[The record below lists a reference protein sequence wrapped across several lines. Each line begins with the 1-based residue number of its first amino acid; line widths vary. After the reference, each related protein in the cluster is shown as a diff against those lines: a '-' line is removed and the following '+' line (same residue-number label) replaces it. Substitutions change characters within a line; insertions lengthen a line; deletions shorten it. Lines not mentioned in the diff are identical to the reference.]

1 MHSNALLPGQLTTFG
16 CVPAAVSFFTSRQ
29 QGFGCS
35 KGLIQTVVLRP
46 NSLEMESSTSSPPSR
61 RPHSSLDRLFFLG
74 GGAPQDRR
82 FAAPQ
87 CCHRNTVCIS
97 QWAIPGLLAFS
108 WNSNSQI
115 ELAGRS
121 GKVIAS
127 LCAGLLEDV
136 YGDVSVYWK
145 LCAQPGEILGSF
157 LNPKVLGH
165 NRPRILSVF
174 CVVFTCH
181 SH

>member
-1 MHSNALLPGQLTTFG
+1 MNSFDVKCTQTHFYLTSWKTFG

-35 KGLIQTVVLRP
+35 RGLIQTVVFEAQFAGDGELDSVATFP
-46 NSLEMESSTSSPPSR
+46 FSPL
-61 RPHSSLDRLFFLG
+61 HFNALFFFSAEERPKTEGLL
-74 GGAPQDRR
+74 R
-82 FAAPQ
+82 PQ

-121 GKVIAS
+121 GKVIVS
-127 LCAGLLEDV
+127 LRAGLLEDV
-136 YGDVSVYWK
+136 YGDVSV
-145 LCAQPGEILGSF
+145 
-157 LNPKVLGH
+157 
-165 NRPRILSVF
+165 
-174 CVVFTCH
+174 
-181 SH
+181 